1 MYFDS
6 LHALLTMDGHGA
18 YVWLVYLVA
27 LVIIA
32 LLVVAPIRRRK
43 QVLQQL
49 AAQPNHV
56 QPVAV
61 SPSAKE
67 L

>member
-6 LHALLTMDGHGA
+6 LHALLTMDGHGV
-18 YVWLVYLVA
+18 YVWVVYLVA
-27 LVIIA
+27 LAIIA
-32 LLVVAPIRRRK
+32 LLVVAPVRRRK

-49 AAQPNHV
+49 VAELNRV
-56 QPVAV
+56 QPAVV